1 MALATILR
9 VMRSNNYWSL
19 SGSSQVVKMM
29 LQLMNNFDRNQLESK
44 RRCI

>member
-1 MALATILR
+1 
-9 VMRSNNYWSL
+9 
-19 SGSSQVVKMM
+19 MM